1 MKVIERT
8 KKQRKTDGAAVNSRN
23 YMSDMYNYTGVDGR
37 IYQTEKRMPY
47 SGSRY
52 TRIRS
57 KEELK
62 HDADLT
68 VTPTNIRKVERFFG
82 GNPTPMDQ
90 VEAKYGLQYDK
101 KEGET
106 YGDSVKVFQ
115 MLCDTFQ
122 MAKNYTAWSDILI
135 SVKDHKPVRTEP
147 IKIIRAAGE
156 KKELP
161 SDIKPIYTKGD
172 LVWTVYRKHVVV
184 DCDCCS
190 GRGRIAAG
198 GEFVSCHKCGG
209 SGKMESR
216 TETVPAVAKCNIVS
230 WYTKRLQDGTFDIMY
245 ELDGHGAFGK
255 TRDRNGCEIDASAWR
270 LQGGGNL
277 FESEVDALKFVEGIV
292 YES

>member
-1 MKVIERT
+1 MHVIERT

-23 YMSDMYNYTGVDGR
+23 YMKGMYDYKGMDGR
-37 IYQTEKRMPY
+37 IYQTEKRMP
-47 SGSRY
+47 SGMSRY

-68 VTPTNIRKVERFFG
+68 VTVTNIRKVERFFG
-82 GNPTPMDQ
+82 GAPTPRDQ
-90 VEAKYGLQYDK
+90 VEAKYGLQYDE

-106 YGDSVKVFQ
+106 HGDSVKVFQ
-115 MLCDTFQ
+115 MLCDTFP

-147 IKIIRAAGE
+147 IKIICAAGE

-161 SDIKPIYTKGD
+161 SDVKPIYTKGD
-172 LVWTVYRKHVVV
+172 LVWTVYRKHVIVE
-184 DCDCCS
+184 CDCCG
-190 GRGRIAAG
+190 GRGRIALRDG
-198 GEFVSCHKCGG
+198 FTSCHKCGG
-209 SGKMESR
+209 SGKMESKIK
-216 TETVPAVAKCNIVS
+216 TVPAVSKCNVVS
-230 WYTKRLQDGTFDIMY
+230 WYTKKLKDGTFDIMY

-255 TRDRNGCEIDASAWR
+255 TRDRNGREVDVSTWR

-277 FESEVDALKFVEGIV
+277 FESEADALRFAEGIV
-292 YES
+292 

>member
-1 MKVIERT
+1 MHVIERT
-8 KKQRKTDGAAVNSRN
+8 KKQRKTDGAAANSRN
-23 YMSDMYNYTGVDGR
+23 YMSGMYNYTGVDGR
-37 IYQTEKRMPY
+37 IYQTEKRMPS

-62 HDADLT
+62 HDADIT
-68 VTPTNIRKVERFFG
+68 VTVTTIRKVERFFG
-82 GNPTPMDQ
+82 GAPTPMDQ
-90 VEAKYGLQYDK
+90 VEAKYGLQYDE
-101 KEGET
+101 KEGGT
-106 YGDSVKVFQ
+106 HGDSVKVFQ
-115 MLCDTFQ
+115 MLCDTFP
-122 MAKNYTAWSDILI
+122 MAKNYTAWSDVLI

-161 SDIKPIYTKGD
+161 SDIKPIYVKGD

-184 DCDCCS
+184 DCDYCM
-190 GRGRIAAG
+190 GRGKIAADKG
-198 GEFVSCHKCGG
+198 FVTCHRCGG

-230 WYTKRLQDGTFDIMY
+230 WYTKRLQDGSFDIMY
-245 ELDGHGAFGK
+245 ELDGHGVFGK
-255 TRDRNGCEIDASAWR
+255 TRDRNGREIDTSAWR

-277 FESEVDALKFVEGIV
+277 FKSEADALEFIKEK
-292 YES
+292 